1 VKELEELYSK
11 KLALEGDAYLRLEQ
25 RGLELKKA
33 FEEKIKDIKLQN
45 EKAIRKLVDEFK
57 VNLLKVQDE
66 MKESQ
71 QVSAQ
76 LQFFY
81 QNKLAKHQEDHDNEI
96 DDLKIRHEERLAEL
110 KESWTRYEQD
120 QKASSQIKQRLEVER
135 NETEKQYLS
144 A

>member
-1 VKELEELYSK
+1 M
-11 KLALEGDAYLRLEQ
+11 
-25 RGLELKKA
+25 
-33 FEEKIKDIKLQN
+33 
-45 EKAIRKLVDEFK
+45 DEFK

-81 QNKLAKHQEDHDNEI
+81 QNKLAKHQKDHDNEI

-135 NETEKQYLS
+135 NEAEKQYLS
-144 A
+144 AQAKRKEMVLKLEEKAK

>member
-1 VKELEELYSK
+1 
-11 KLALEGDAYLRLEQ
+11 
-25 RGLELKKA
+25 
-33 FEEKIKDIKLQN
+33 
-45 EKAIRKLVDEFK
+45 VDEFK

-110 KESWTRYEQD
+110 KELR
-120 QKASSQIKQRLEVER
+120 SSTCLRRLNAR
-135 NETEKQYLS
+135 KWS
-144 A
+144 